1 MNKFVKKLRNT
12 NISRVI
18 VFILMLIYAATMLAA
33 LVWLLFATL
42 KENSELLPE
51 NNPNG
56 LPSAFLIS
64 NYINAFSYMKI
75 GNTDFL
81 KMFFNSV
88 WFSAGSALISG
99 FVSAISGYIFSK
111 YSFKGKRIIY
121 VAFMIAMLLPMYGN
135 FPAMYRLTRN
145 IGIYNTPLYMLVGAA
160 GYGNVMLIFM
170 AGFDSLSWEYAEAAE
185 IDGANDYYIFFRIM
199 FPLIRPVFIS
209 LFLVGIIGA
218 WNNYMSPIIYMPD
231 LPTLSSGLYLFK
243 ERMQYSFDLP
253 SYYAGVVMSFIP
265 TLLLFIIFRETI
277 MENVAMG
284 GLKG

>member
-88 WFSAGSALISG
+88 WFSAGSALFSG
-99 FVSAISGYIFSK
+99 LVSAISGYIFSK
-111 YSFKGKRIIY
+111 YNFKGKRIIY

-145 IGIYNTPLYMLVGAA
+145 IGVYNTPLYMLVGAA

-265 TLLLFIIFRETI
+265 TLLLFIIFRKTI